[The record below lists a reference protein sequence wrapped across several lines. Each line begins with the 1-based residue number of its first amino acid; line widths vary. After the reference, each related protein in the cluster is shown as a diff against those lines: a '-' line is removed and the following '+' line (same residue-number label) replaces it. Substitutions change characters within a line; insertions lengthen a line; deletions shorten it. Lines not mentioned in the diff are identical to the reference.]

1 VKNAATKIDDLLI
14 DRVLARDPAS
24 QLAFVNSSEKL
35 IYGALNSFGGLSR
48 TETEDLFQAVFLKLF
63 EDDMRRI
70 RLWNREAKFTTYLY
84 RIVVNLVKDHFGS
97 AAYKHLKLKARE
109 DEDGRSPL
117 ELLKA
122 PSAQDSR
129 LDKLSLAHCLNQLK
143 PGERQIIELYYFQD
157 LKEREIATLL
167 NKPLNTVSS
176 LKNRTLKKLKKIIEE
191 NFA

>member
-1 VKNAATKIDDLLI
+1 MNIDEQMI
-14 DRVLARDPAS
+14 DRVLAGDQAS
-24 QLAFVNSSEKL
+24 QRTFVSSSEKL
-35 IYGALNSFGGLSR
+35 VYGALNSFSGLSR

-63 EDDMRRI
+63 EDNMRRI

-97 AAYKHLKLKARE
+97 AAYKHFRLKARE

-117 ELLKA
+117 ESLKTPA
-122 PSAQDSR
+122 ASGDR
-129 LDKLSLAHCLNQLK
+129 LDRLSLVHYLNQLK
-143 PGERQIIELYYFQD
+143 PGEKQIIELYYFQD

-167 NKPLNTVSS
+167 GKPLNTISS

-191 NFA
+191 KPS